1 MKSRS
6 QKKKDI
12 FSVGGNIE
20 AWYSGKQQGQLRLN
34 SVWGNWLL
42 EGSSAKLDKDLN

>member
-1 MKSRS
+1 VACTQGESTRRNNQEVIMKSRS

-20 AWYSGKQQGQLRLN
+20 AWYSGK
-34 SVWGNWLL
+34 
-42 EGSSAKLDKDLN
+42 